1 METALANDETK
12 QQAPTGG
19 PSFALALGGGGARG
33 LAHIHIIE
41 TLNDLGIT
49 PTVIA
54 GSSIGALMGAGFAAG
69 ISGKDIHA
77 HARSILGS
85 RAEVASRLWKARPGN
100 FAEMMEGGFRFGQF
114 NAERIISAFLPEGVP
129 QTFEELK
136 IPLRVT
142 ATDYF
147 RHELAILESGALAE
161 ALAASAAIPA
171 VFRPV
176 ERGGRTLID
185 GGIYNPVPFDLVEGK
200 ADILIAI
207 DVVGAPNDTGGK
219 PPTSIE
225 LMFGASQLMMQS
237 IIAMKLEHGRPDIL
251 IRPAVSRFRV
261 LDFMKIDAILAET
274 QAIRDEL
281 KQAIDAA
288 VHDYEKA
295 RV

>member
-100 FAEMMEGGFRFGQF
+100 FAEMMEHQSFSYDFVILLGKDWSQDAGTNGYKFLYS
-114 NAERIISAFLPEGVP
+114 NSAV
-129 QTFEELK
+129 
-136 IPLRVT
+136 IRC
-142 ATDYF
+142 
-147 RHELAILESGALAE
+147 
-161 ALAASAAIPA
+161 AS
-171 VFRPV
+171 
-176 ERGGRTLID
+176 
-185 GGIYNPVPFDLVEGK
+185 N
-200 ADILIAI
+200 
-207 DVVGAPNDTGGK
+207 
-219 PPTSIE
+219 
-225 LMFGASQLMMQS
+225 
-237 IIAMKLEHGRPDIL
+237 
-251 IRPAVSRFRV
+251 
-261 LDFMKIDAILAET
+261 
-274 QAIRDEL
+274 
-281 KQAIDAA
+281 
-288 VHDYEKA
+288 
-295 RV
+295 

>member
-1 METALANDETK
+1 MEIALADGGSPERR
-12 QQAPTGG
+12 ASGG

-33 LAHIHIIE
+33 LAHIHVIE
-41 TLNDLGIT
+41 TLNELGIT

-69 ISGKDIHA
+69 ISGRDIHE
-77 HARSILGS
+77 HARAILGS
-85 RAEVASRLWKARPGN
+85 RAEVASRLWKARPGK
-100 FAEMMEGGFRFGQF
+100 FSEMMEGGFRFGQF
-114 NAERIISAFLPEGVP
+114 NAERIISAFLPQGVP
-129 QTFEELK
+129 KTFEELK

-147 RHELAILESGALAE
+147 RHELAVLDSGALAE

-274 QAIRDEL
+274 EAIRDEL
-281 KQAIDAA
+281 KRAIDAA
-288 VHDYEKA
+288 IGDHEKA
-295 RV
+295 RA